1 MVLRTPLYAEH
12 QKLGASF
19 TDFGGWDMPVR
30 YGSDLDEHHAV
41 RNSAGLFDIS
51 HMSEFSVVGDDAA
64 KFLDHALVSEVSKIA
79 VGRAKY
85 TMICDENGGVIDD
98 LIVYRLH
105 DLDFLIIANASGR
118 QAVWEALNA
127 RKGNFQLD
135 QLTDNSD
142 DTALIAIQGP
152 KAVVILQRLSSIDL
166 GPLRYYSIASAEV
179 AGLTVLLART
189 GYTGEDGFEIVVPSG
204 DAVTLWNALIA
215 EGGDE
220 LSPCG
225 LACRDTL
232 RLEAG
237 MPLYGHELGL
247 DKSPFQAGLGR
258 VVNLGRDFV
267 GADALA
273 QASENHEVARL
284 YGLRG
289 EGRRAARAD
298 YEIFMPGGDSAVGV
312 VTSGALSPTLG
323 YPIAMAYLTGNLST
337 GDKVEAD
344 VRGTRIEFEVVDL
357 PFYRRAK

>member
-1 MVLRTPLYAEH
+1 
-12 QKLGASF
+12 
-19 TDFGGWDMPVR
+19 MPVR

-41 RNSAGLFDIS
+41 RTSAGLFDIS
-51 HMSEFSVVGDDAA
+51 HMSEFSIVGDDAG

-85 TMICDENGGVIDD
+85 TMICAEDGGVIDD

-105 DLDFLIIANASGR
+105 ELDFLIIANASGR

-127 RKGNFQLD
+127 RKGGFELD

-142 DTALIAIQGP
+142 ETALVAIQGP
-152 KAVVILQRLSSIDL
+152 KAVAILQQISSIDL

-179 AGLTVLLART
+179 AGIAALLART
-189 GYTGEDGFEIVVPSG
+189 GYTGEDGFEVLVQSG
-204 DAVTLWNALIA
+204 DAVALWNALLA
-215 EGGDE
+215 AGGDD
-220 LSPCG
+220 LTACG

-247 DKSPFQAGLGR
+247 DKNPFQAGLGR

-267 GADALA
+267 GAAALA
-273 QASENHEVARL
+273 AASERTDL
-284 YGLRG
+284 PQLFGLRG
-289 EGRRAARAD
+289 EGRRAARAE
-298 YEIFMPGGDSAVGV
+298 YEIFLPGGDSAIGV

-323 YPIAMAYLTGNLST
+323 YPIAMAYLSGNLAA

-344 VRGTRIEFEVVDL
+344 VRGTRIEFEIVDL